1 MAGAMKGVTKA
12 LISMNKKMDL
22 PGLQKVMADFMREN
36 EKSEITQE
44 ALAEAMDDAMEEEG
58 SSEQEDNIVNQVNH
72 ILIAGIWNARYKRQ
86 LIRLVVFLPINR
98 FWMSLELV
106 SANQCQRPPVKP
118 QRRKRSQVK
127 KVCNSLTKNSSCP
140 FVYLLFFPYLIAVTE
155 SDPVLSELEIR
166 LNNLRQT

>member
-58 SSEQEDNIVNQVNH
+58 SSEQEDTIVNQVNH
-72 ILIAGIWNARYKRQ
+72 ILIAGFWNARH
-86 LIRLVVFLPINR
+86 
-98 FWMSLELV
+98 
-106 SANQCQRPPVKP
+106 
-118 QRRKRSQVK
+118 
-127 KVCNSLTKNSSCP
+127 T
-140 FVYLLFFPYLIAVTE
+140 
-155 SDPVLSELEIR
+155 
-166 LNNLRQT
+166 

>member
-72 ILIAGIWNARYKRQ
+72 ILIAGFWNAQYK
-86 LIRLVVFLPINR
+86 
-98 FWMSLELV
+98 
-106 SANQCQRPPVKP
+106 
-118 QRRKRSQVK
+118 
-127 KVCNSLTKNSSCP
+127 
-140 FVYLLFFPYLIAVTE
+140 
-155 SDPVLSELEIR
+155 
-166 LNNLRQT
+166 